1 MQKIA
6 VIYLAVAMM
15 TGCASVPESSLYTL
29 DMQSSREAEPR
40 FGFVDVRLRPSNAV
54 GRPEIVI
61 KPSPTRLEYYALHKW
76 AGDLGALVNEKVQ
89 SELGQNPD
97 SPYRAAVSGT
107 ILAFEQV
114 DTAAGADVHIK
125 LDVELQAGRTLKPG
139 RATARRMYEV
149 TLPAADATPAAVV
162 EALSRGV
169 EKIAGEIEQDLIV
182 LTNRV
187 DL

>member
-1 MQKIA
+1 MRKI
-6 VIYLAVAMM
+6 VGLYVAMVVL

-29 DMQSSREAEPR
+29 DMVSAREAAGHFEY
-40 FGFVDVRLRPSNAV
+40 VDVRLRPSNAV

-61 KPSPTRLEYYALHKW
+61 KSSPTRLEYYALHKW
-76 AGDLGALVNEKVQ
+76 AGDLGALVNEKIQ

-97 SPYRAAVSGT
+97 SPYQAALSGT

-114 DTAAGADVHIK
+114 DTPQGADVHIK
-125 LDVELQAGRTLKPG
+125 LDVELEAGRILKPG
-139 RATARRMYEV
+139 RATARRLYEIRI
-149 TLPAADATPAAVV
+149 TAAEATAEAVV
-162 EALSRGV
+162 EALSRGL
-169 EKIAGEIEQDLIV
+169 ETIAGEMEQDLIV

>member
-1 MQKIA
+1 MRKILGMYIA
-6 VIYLAVAMM
+6 VVAL

-29 DMQSSREAEPR
+29 DMQSSRQTDAHCAY
-40 FGFVDVRLRPSNAV
+40 VDVRLRPSNAV

-76 AGDLGALVNEKVQ
+76 AGDLGALVSEKVQ
-89 SELGQNPD
+89 SELGQNLE
-97 SPYRAAVSGT
+97 SPYTAALAGT

-114 DTAAGADVHIK
+114 DTPTGADVYIK
-125 LDVELQAGRTLKPG
+125 LDVELQAGRTHLPG
-139 RATARRMYEV
+139 KATARRQYEV
-149 TLPAADATPAAVV
+149 RLSADEATPEAVV

-169 EKIAGEIEQDLIV
+169 EQIAGQIEQDLIT
-182 LTNRV
+182 LTSRV